1 MPKQKTENEIIYNGK
16 SRWRNLDTGEIIE
29 TDEVIKKT
37 PRNGFMITYLT
48 AIVQLIDS
56 LGNKKCKL

>member
-37 PRNGFMITYLT
+37 PKIGR
-48 AIVQLIDS
+48 ASCRERV
-56 LGNKKCKL
+56 